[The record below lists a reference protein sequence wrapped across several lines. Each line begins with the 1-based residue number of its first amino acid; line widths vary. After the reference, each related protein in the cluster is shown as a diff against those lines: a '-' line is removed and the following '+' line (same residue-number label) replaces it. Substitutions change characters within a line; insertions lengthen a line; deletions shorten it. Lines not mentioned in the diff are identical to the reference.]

1 MLLLGC
7 GSADAVCTVGEALA
21 CSCPDGR
28 EGITECDGLGQPG
41 ACVCDQVGPEAAAWS
56 RRLGDEREQSL
67 IALAP
72 TGDGIVV
79 VGAFEGVLEVGGVP
93 LVSAGSRDI
102 FVASFGPGGAHR
114 WSRSYGGP
122 GDDFARAVAV
132 DAEGSIYVAGGFSDE
147 IRIVADDPIVLT
159 AEGET
164 DAFVMRLRASGET
177 RWARSWGSLG
187 LDAFTRVT
195 LVEGAT
201 QNVLYLG
208 GYYQLTLTYEGGVLA
223 PSGGT
228 DVMVARLSEEDG
240 SPVFFAHIGGGGN
253 DAVGGIA
260 TNGADF
266 YVAGGYQGFDMG
278 LPNSPEGNAFV
289 FGFDAT
295 GTPQNSSYFRGAGR
309 DDARD
314 AAIAGGQLWI
324 AGRFEDQLEPLATP
338 ETIEAVGGQDIFL
351 TPFVG
356 GAFGVVQTFGDAGR
370 EEVTSLTSDGD
381 ALLMAGGFD
390 GSLDFGLG
398 AMQAVGRGDGYV
410 VRVEGTTGAP
420 LQQALVSSTGF
431 AQVESA
437 AFDPA
442 TDRWWVAGRFDGT
455 LTIGDDTLVS
465 VGQSDLFVAAL
476 RPQ

>member
-1 MLLLGC
+1 MHRRLASLASMLLLGC

-351 TPFVG
+351 TPLWAVLSVWCRRS
-356 GAFGVVQTFGDAGR
+356 ATRVARRSRASPAMATRSSWRAASTAAS
-370 EEVTSLTSDGD
+370 TS
-381 ALLMAGGFD
+381 A
-390 GSLDFGLG
+390 
-398 AMQAVGRGDGYV
+398 
-410 VRVEGTTGAP
+410 
-420 LQQALVSSTGF
+420 
-431 AQVESA
+431 SA
-437 AFDPA
+437 RCRP
-442 TDRWWVAGRFDGT
+442 WVAGTATSFASRAPRAHRSSRRSSRPPALLRSRAQPST
-455 LTIGDDTLVS
+455 PRPI
-465 VGQSDLFVAAL
+465 VGGSRDASTA
-476 RPQ
+476 RSRSETTPW